1 MHGGSIGPILY
12 FVIII
17 IWDFFLS
24 KLAGRSV
31 ANKRYI
37 RFIMGHGGGDLYR
50 LILMA
55 HSRCAQVA

>member
-1 MHGGSIGPILY
+1 MLGG
-12 FVIII
+12 
-17 IWDFFLS
+17 
-24 KLAGRSV
+24 SV

-55 HSRCAQVA
+55 HSR